1 MARPPS
7 THPTDGEL
15 EILQVLWQTGP
26 CSLGQV
32 CKALRQRRPIAT
44 TTVATNLGVML
55 DKKLARRRQSPQ
67 GYLWSA
73 KTTRRSAALGMVR
86 KLLEQVFDGSAQ
98 RLVAHLLES
107 GQLDEHDRKE
117 LQRLLEAREEK
128 A

>member
-15 EILQVLWQTGP
+15 EILQVLWQNGP

-32 CKALRQRRPIAT
+32 CKALRQRRPLAT

-55 DKKLARRRQSPQ
+55 EKKLVRRRQTPQ

-73 KTTRRSAALGMVR
+73 KATRQSAAGGMVR
-86 KLLEQVFDGSAQ
+86 KLVDLVFDGSAQ
-98 RLVAHLLES
+98 RLVAHLLQS
-107 GQLDEHDRKE
+107 GQLNEQE
-117 LQRLLEAREEK
+117 REEIQK
-128 A
+128 MLNDT